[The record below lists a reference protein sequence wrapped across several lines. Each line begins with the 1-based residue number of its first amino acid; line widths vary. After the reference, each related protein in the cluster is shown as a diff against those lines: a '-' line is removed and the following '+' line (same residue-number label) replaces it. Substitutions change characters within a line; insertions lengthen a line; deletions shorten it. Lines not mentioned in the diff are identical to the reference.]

1 MRNILRR
8 EKARILSNYARL
20 LAGLVIGLLVT
31 RMLLGV
37 GEQVFGVFVTI
48 TVGIGVSTML
58 TELLRMGLVPILGTS
73 VYQGKVQ
80 EVAEFRNN
88 LTAAFV
94 VSVFAA
100 ASGAVFMAAI
110 GFWALDGL
118 ASPELESAAWTFLNL
133 RIVMMLV
140 IVSLTPAM
148 CVLLVTERQPL
159 HNLFLFFERLS
170 EFLGVAVPLW
180 FLSSVD
186 YSQADRLVQFGVGIA
201 ALTSLTYVAGAWA
214 AFAPGSDVRPRLEVP
229 LSRRIKAVLRRI
241 GWSSLQTISMNLYVR
256 ADILIVAAILGPV
269 GTVALGAAFR
279 LMGYVRQAA
288 IGLVNGL
295 DATFANLG
303 GQRRR
308 INDQRTKSGATELQL
323 LSLSTS
329 IQGGVAF
336 QLSILLLMLRE
347 EIVNLWLGDV
357 VEQST
362 APELVNDI
370 AMLASL
376 MVIGM
381 SFRSLNLGWMAAMTG
396 RGDAKHFTPWL
407 LPGAIGNVA
416 VLVAWR
422 AFAPETFSV
431 MAVGW
436 VFLIFQV
443 ATHGLIIPVVS
454 ARSLGC
460 RLQTLIT
467 PLLVP
472 FGIAVG
478 TYLVAHGLCMVNAGG
493 SNEFRVAVVVLTVSL
508 GGMANLLVT
517 LRRGALG

>member
-73 VYQGKVQ
+73 AYQGKVQ
-80 EVAEFRNN
+80 EVAEFRSN

-118 ASPELESAAWTFLNL
+118 ASPELEAAAWTFLNL

-159 HNLFLFFERLS
+159 HNLFLVFERLS

-180 FLSSVD
+180 FLSNVD

-201 ALTSLTYVAGAWA
+201 ALTCLTYVAGAWA

-229 LSRRIKAVLRRI
+229 LSLRINAVLRRI

-256 ADILIVAAILGPV
+256 ADILIVAAILGPA

-347 EIVNLWLGDV
+347 EIVNLWLG
-357 VEQST
+357 
-362 APELVNDI
+362 
-370 AMLASL
+370 
-376 MVIGM
+376 
-381 SFRSLNLGWMAAMTG
+381 
-396 RGDAKHFTPWL
+396 
-407 LPGAIGNVA
+407 
-416 VLVAWR
+416 
-422 AFAPETFSV
+422 
-431 MAVGW
+431 
-436 VFLIFQV
+436 
-443 ATHGLIIPVVS
+443 
-454 ARSLGC
+454 
-460 RLQTLIT
+460 
-467 PLLVP
+467 
-472 FGIAVG
+472 
-478 TYLVAHGLCMVNAGG
+478 
-493 SNEFRVAVVVLTVSL
+493 
-508 GGMANLLVT
+508 
-517 LRRGALG
+517 